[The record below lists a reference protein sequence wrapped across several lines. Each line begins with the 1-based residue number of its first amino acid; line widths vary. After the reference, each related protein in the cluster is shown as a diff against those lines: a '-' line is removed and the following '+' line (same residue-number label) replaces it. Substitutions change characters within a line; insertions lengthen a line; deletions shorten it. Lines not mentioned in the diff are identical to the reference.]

1 LGGRLIGRTA
11 DSESANRGSNPR
23 LPVEFFR
30 SVAQRQQHRSY
41 KPEVVGS
48 IPTAPIWGCSQ
59 IGKALVLQTRNCG
72 FESRRLHFF
81 RMWDSGR
88 PPVLGTGSRWFNSSH
103 PDFFPGSAG
112 ILACGIF
119 GKGRLTE
126 ASRQGCLR
134 SQVCPCSSAE
144 PRALVY
150 ETRGREFKSLHGH
163 HWLVSLTGRALG

>member
-1 LGGRLIGRTA
+1 MWVRFPPAAFDLGGRLIGRTA

-23 LPVEFFR
+23 LPVGFFR

-59 IGKALVLQTRNCG
+59 TGKALVLQTRNCG
-72 FESRRLHFF
+72 FESRRLHFI

-103 PDFFPGSAG
+103 PDLFPGTQASWERKRPGSAG
-112 ILACGIF
+112 ILACEVS
-119 GKGRLTE
+119 GKDRLTE

-134 SQVCPCSSAE
+134 SQD
-144 PRALVY
+144 AL
-150 ETRGREFKSLHGH
+150 ENN
-163 HWLVSLTGRALG
+163 

>member
-1 LGGRLIGRTA
+1 MQQPSRKRQDVGSIPTGGFDLGGRLIGRTA

-23 LPVEFFR
+23 LPVGFFR

-59 IGKALVLQTRNCG
+59 TGKALVLQTRNCG

-103 PDFFPGSAG
+103 PDFVRVAQRDQERWFTKPEVVGSNPTTG
-112 ILACGIF
+112 
-119 GKGRLTE
+119 
-126 ASRQGCLR
+126 
-134 SQVCPCSSAE
+134 VY
-144 PRALVY
+144 LV
-150 ETRGREFKSLHGH
+150 G
-163 HWLVSLTGRALG
+163 